1 MEAVMALTV
10 HQFPCLSDNYGF
22 LARDEATGLAACID
36 TPEAGAILRE
46 VEKLGWKLA
55 LILNTHWHPDHA
67 GGNADVVAATGAMIV
82 GPAEVTRISKLD
94 REVRGGDVVE
104 LGETRFTVLETGGH
118 TLGHITY
125 FDPADHIAFVGD
137 TLFALGCGRLFEG
150 TAEQMWTSLQ
160 RLAALPD
167 DTTVYCAH
175 EYTASNARFALS
187 VDDDPA
193 LKRRAEAVFA
203 ARERG
208 QPTVPTTIGLE
219 KATNPFLRAPKLAG
233 RVGAEGKPDYEAF
246 GAVRSAKDSF
256 RG

>member
-1 MEAVMALTV
+1 MAIDV

-22 LARDEATGLAACID
+22 LVRDRESGLAACVD
-36 TPEAGAILRE
+36 TPDAKAILAE
-46 VEKLGWKLA
+46 LEKTGWKLD

-67 GGNADVVAATGAMIV
+67 GGNAEVQAATGCRIV
-82 GPAEVTRISKLD
+82 GPKEVTRIAPLD
-94 REVRGGDVVE
+94 REVHDGDVVE
-104 LGETRFTVLETGGH
+104 LGATRFRVIESGGH
-118 TLGHITY
+118 TLGHVTF
-125 FDPADHIAFVGD
+125 FDEADKVAFVGD

-167 DTTVYCAH
+167 ETVVYCAH

-187 VDDDPA
+187 VDAGPA
-193 LKRRAEAVFA
+193 LKARADEIFA

-219 KATNPFLRAPKLAG
+219 KATNPFLRAPLLAPALG
-233 RVGAEGKPDYEAF
+233 VQGPDYEAF
-246 GAVRSAKDSF
+246 AAVRAAKDGF
-256 RG
+256 KG

>member
-1 MEAVMALTV
+1 MAMPLTV

-22 LARDEATGLAACID
+22 LARDEATGLAACVD

-46 VEKLGWKLA
+46 LKTLGWKLD

-67 GGNADVVAATGAMIV
+67 GGNADIVKATGARIV
-82 GPAEVTRISKLD
+82 GPAEVTRISAVD
-94 REVRGGDVVE
+94 REVKGGDEVM
-104 LGETRFTVLETGGH
+104 LGETRFQVIETGGH
-118 TLGHITY
+118 TLGHIAY
-125 FDPADHIAFVGD
+125 FDATDRIAFVGD

-187 VDDDPA
+187 ADDDPA
-193 LKRRAEAVFA
+193 LKARAEAVFA

-208 QPTVPTTIGLE
+208 EPTVPTTIGLE
-219 KATNPFLRAPKLAG
+219 KATNPFLRAPRLAE
-233 RVGAEGKPDYEAF
+233 RVGAAGEPDYKAF
-246 GAVRSAKDSF
+246 GAVRAAKDV
-256 RG
+256 

>member
-1 MEAVMALTV
+1 MALTV

-22 LARDEATGLAACID
+22 LVRDEASGLAACVD

-46 VEKLGWKLA
+46 LEKLGWKLA

-67 GGNADVVAATGAMIV
+67 GGNADIKAATGAAVV
-82 GPAEVTRISKLD
+82 GPAEVTRIGPLD
-94 REVRGGDVVE
+94 REVRGGDFVM
-104 LGETRFTVLETGGH
+104 LGETRFEVIESGGH
-118 TLGHITY
+118 TLGHIAY
-125 FDPADHIAFVGD
+125 YDSEDRIAFVGD

-150 TAEQMWTSLQ
+150 EPEQMWASLQ

-167 DTTVYCAH
+167 DTRVYCAH

-193 LKRRAEAVFA
+193 LRRRAEAVFA

-208 QPTVPTTIGLE
+208 EPTVPTTIGLE
-219 KATNPFLRAPKLAG
+219 KATNPFLRAPMLAE
-233 RVGAEGKPDYEAF
+233 RVGAAGRADHEAF
-246 GAVRSAKDSF
+246 AAVRAAKDSF